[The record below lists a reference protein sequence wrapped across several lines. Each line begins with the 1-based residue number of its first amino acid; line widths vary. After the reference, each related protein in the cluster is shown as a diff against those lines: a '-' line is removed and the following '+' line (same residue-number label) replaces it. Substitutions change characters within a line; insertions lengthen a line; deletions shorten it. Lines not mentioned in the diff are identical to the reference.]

1 MPNSY
6 ILPLEGNN
14 AYVATDAFVADKNI
28 DYQALE
34 KMGKLN
40 NYNIAMLG
48 TGPILSQQW
57 NNGVNYYSAV
67 TATTVCIWRVP
78 TLSSF
83 HGFHRM
89 NVRARGTNGV
99 VSWRVTS
106 SSGQQTFSHNVF
118 TSATYTY
125 LNQLLVSFNVNTLA
139 YYTIELRISG
149 AVDIES
155 IMVDSIIPTSPITTN
170 TITSRKSD
178 NTSDTVYQVGAT
190 AMIEDTPLSSSKA
203 HSIINTTNVLNTRPR
218 SLFQFSGLLQSNNGV
233 TNPFNSFTIHPQR
246 TLLVNDLNNINQGFI
261 GVPYW
266 GNSNRIGAK
275 YNVHIY
281 QLAATF
287 NFTFSMFGREI
298 TLSAS
303 ASDKWST
310 FSFDV
315 NPDISQI
322 EAQSLSTPL
331 IKIDFQTPTIL
342 YEQTY
347 NYVPIAA
354 ISIWGV

>member
-6 ILPLEGNN
+6 TLPLEGNN
-14 AYVATDAFVADKNI
+14 AFIATDAFVADKNI

-34 KMGKLN
+34 KMGRLN
-40 NYNIAMLG
+40 NYNIAALG
-48 TGPILSQQW
+48 TGPIISQQW

-67 TATTVCIWRVP
+67 SATTICIWRVP

-99 VSWRVTS
+99 VSWRVTG
-106 SSGQQTFSHNVF
+106 SSGAQTFSHNVF
-118 TSATYTY
+118 TSASYTY
-125 LNQLLVSFNVNTLA
+125 LNQLLVSFNANTLP
-139 YYTIELRISG
+139 YFTVELRVSG

-155 IMVDSIIPTSPITTN
+155 IMVDSIIPTSPITTSS
-170 TITSRKSD
+170 ITSRKSD
-178 NTSDTVYQVGAT
+178 NTSAGVYQTGAT
-190 AMIEDTPLSSSKA
+190 LLIEDTALSSSKA
-203 HSIINTTNVLNTRPR
+203 HALINTTEVLKTRPR
-218 SLFQFSGLLQSNNGV
+218 SLFQFSGLLQSNNAV
-233 TNPFNSFTIHPQR
+233 TNPFNSFSIKPQR
-246 TLLVNDLNNINQGFI
+246 TLLINDINNINQGFI
-261 GVPYW
+261 GIPYW

-287 NFTFSMFGREI
+287 NFKFSMLGREI
-298 TLSAS
+298 TLTAS
-303 ASDKWST
+303 ATDKWAIFT
-310 FSFDV
+310 FDV
-315 NPDISQI
+315 NPDTTQI

-331 IKIDFQTPTIL
+331 VKVDFQTATIL

-347 NYVPIAA
+347 NYIPIAA